1 MAATRYYAE
10 IENGSGDEF
19 YWEFTN
25 GDTTS
30 RQFTVKNFST
40 AAAVDITAWTAFRY
54 TAKYRE
60 GDLDNAA
67 VLSETLSGGGIVKT
81 TAASGILT
89 ITHAAADTSSLA
101 YEEHLLDADLQGVD
115 GSGNTWT
122 LARGVVKILPGISRT
137 DP

>member
-10 IENGSGDEF
+10 IEDGSGDEF
-19 YWEFTN
+19 YWEFTL
-25 GDTTS
+25 GDTS
-30 RQFTVKNFST
+30 PRQFTVKNFT
-40 AAAVDITAWTAFRY
+40 TLAAVDITAWTAFRF
-54 TAKYRE
+54 TGKYRA

-67 VLSETLSGGGIVKT
+67 VLSETLSGGGVVKT

-89 ITHAAADTSSLA
+89 VTPSPSDTSGLA
-101 YEEHLLDADLQGVD
+101 YEEHLLDADLQGND